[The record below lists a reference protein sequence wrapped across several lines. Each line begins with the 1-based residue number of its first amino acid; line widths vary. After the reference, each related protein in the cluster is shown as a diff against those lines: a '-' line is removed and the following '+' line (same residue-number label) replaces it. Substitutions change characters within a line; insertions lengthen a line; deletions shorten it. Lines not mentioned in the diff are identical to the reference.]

1 MVKIKQAS
9 PGSANV
15 FVSCRKKYNVTC
27 LTYFDFSC
35 FCSMTVAQ
43 GHVGMTMLKWLP
55 VLLPMTTQHW
65 GEKKHSQ
72 RHKTNLGQLNILSL
86 EKTCCENR
94 IFISISILLIRG
106 CQFMKFKADGK
117 LGLPTESSLL
127 MWRWDKTRSER
138 SKILKTNYNQQPKL
152 TQAFSKRML

>member
-1 MVKIKQAS
+1 MVKIKQAG

-27 LTYFDFSC
+27 LTYFDLSC

-43 GHVGMTMLKWLP
+43 GHVGMTMLKWL
-55 VLLPMTTQHW
+55 LLPVTTQHW
-65 GEKKHSQ
+65 GEKTE
-72 RHKTNLGQLNILSL
+72 HKANLGQLNILSL

-117 LGLPTESSLL
+117 LGLPTDSSLL
-127 MWRWDKTRSER
+127 MWRWDKTMSER

-152 TQAFSKRML
+152 TPAFSKRMI